1 MVDNHK
7 IDRIL
12 KDKTLK
18 PELKRALKST
28 LKSNAVM
35 SINSS
40 EMENFF
46 KEQVDCYAYKI
57 TYTNCTPL
65 KYVKSAIKAKLRGN
79 SEVLAVLR
87 GNKNTTLDHLNSIWA
102 TILNKVDNVNWGYY
116 LNSRHDNSLYLF
128 VK

>member
-1 MVDNHK
+1 MIDNHK

-18 PELKRALKST
+18 PELKRALKSA
-28 LKSNAVM
+28 LKFNALM
-35 SINSS
+35 PIKSS

-57 TYTNCTPL
+57 RYTNNTPL
-65 KYVKSAIKAKLRGN
+65 KYVKSVIKTKLRDK

-87 GNKNTTLDHLNSIWA
+87 GNKKTTLDHLNSIWA
-102 TILNKVDNVNWGYY
+102 AILNKIDKVDWGYY
-116 LNSRHDNSLYLF
+116 LSSSHDNSLYLF

>member
-1 MVDNHK
+1 MVGNY
-7 IDRIL
+7 ISGIL
-12 KDKTLK
+12 KDNTLK
-18 PELKRALKST
+18 PELKRVLKSA
-28 LKSNAVM
+28 LSGAVM
-35 SINSS
+35 PMSSS

-57 TYTNCTPL
+57 RYTNCTTL
-65 KYVKSAIKAKLRGN
+65 KHVKSVIKAKLRGK

-87 GNKNTTLDHLNSIWA
+87 GNKRTTLDNLNSIWT
-102 TILNKVDNVNWGYY
+102 TILNKVDNVNWSYY

>member
-57 TYTNCTPL
+57 RYTNNTPL
-65 KYVKSAIKAKLRGN
+65 KYVKSVIKAKLRGK

-87 GNKNTTLDHLNSIWA
+87 GNKKTTLDHLNSIWTA
-102 TILNKVDNVNWGYY
+102 ILNKVDNVNWSYY

>member
-1 MVDNHK
+1 MNNNIINK
-7 IDRIL
+7 IL
-12 KDKTLK
+12 EDKTLK

-57 TYTNCTPL
+57 RYTNNTPL
-65 KYVKSAIKAKLRGN
+65 KYVKSVIKAKLKGKN
-79 SEVLAVLR
+79 KVLAVLK
-87 GNKNTTLDHLNSIWA
+87 GNKHTTLDHLNSIWTA
-102 TILNKVDNVNWGYY
+102 ILSKTDNADWGYY